1 MVSRATRSILGNI
14 QDGRTG
20 SWKTLTSP
28 RQSKRFRSPSALEK
42 RNKDLVL
49 KAQILSIRATTGNW
63 GFDRFLSEPEFWENI
78 YDSGLADC
86 QGRCIRDLTAGYRA
100 CDANH
105 EEGSPEWNACRS
117 EALDRAVLCQ
127 KRCSEANPGVP

>member
-1 MVSRATRSILGNI
+1 MRGRASALPLLISRAN
-14 QDGRTG
+14 G

-86 QGRCIRDLTAGYRA
+86 QGRCIRDLTAGYKA

-105 EEGSPEWNACRS
+105 EEGSAEWNTCRK

-127 KRCSEANPGVP
+127 KRCSEANPVVP

>member
-1 MVSRATRSILGNI
+1 MEDADLAKAVEALQESVA
-14 QDGRTG
+14 
-20 SWKTLTSP
+20 
-28 RQSKRFRSPSALEK
+28 ALEK

-127 KRCSEANPGVP
+127 KRCSEANPVVP